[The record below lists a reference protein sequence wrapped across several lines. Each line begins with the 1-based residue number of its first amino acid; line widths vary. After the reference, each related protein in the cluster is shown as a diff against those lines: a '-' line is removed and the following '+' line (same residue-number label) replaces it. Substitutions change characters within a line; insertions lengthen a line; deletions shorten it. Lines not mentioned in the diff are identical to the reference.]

1 MKKLLLVGLAAFLF
15 LVGIALLLT
24 LFLAST
30 SGENLSLSL
39 SGKLAVI
46 PIKGE
51 IGSTDALRDAVSAE
65 HVVEDLE
72 EAETDPS
79 IKGIFLDIDSPG
91 GSVVPTKQIVYKI
104 REIEKPIVAYVG
116 ETGASGA
123 YYIAAAS
130 DYIVA
135 DEDSLTG
142 SIGVISLVPNLEG
155 LLEKIGAK
163 MQVFKEGE
171 NKAFASP
178 FTEMTEEQRAIMQG
192 LLSDIYNKFKSDV
205 LSFRK
210 GKIRAKL
217 FNELADGRVLSGRQ
231 ALDAGLIDATGTR
244 KEALKKAAELAGIEG
259 EPELVKY
266 GKKELSL
273 VDFFMEAGNAFG
285 GAFRQSLF
293 ADAKVSIR

>member
-46 PIKGE
+46 SIKGE
-51 IGSTDALRDAVSAE
+51 IGAAEALRDAVSAE
-65 HVVEDLE
+65 RVVEDLE
-72 EAETDPS
+72 EAEKDPA

-142 SIGVISLVPNLEG
+142 SIGVISMVPNLEG

-171 NKAFASP
+171 NKAFANP

-192 LLSDIYNKFKSDV
+192 LLSDIYGKFKSDV
-205 LSFRK
+205 LAFRK
-210 GKIRAKL
+210 GKIRVKL
-217 FNELADGRVLSGRQ
+217 FSELADGRVLSGRQ

>member
-293 ADAKVSIR
+293 ADAKISIR

>member
-72 EAETDPS
+72 EAENDSS
-79 IKGIFLDIDSPG
+79 IQGIFLDIDSPG

-130 DYIVA
+130 DYIMA

-192 LLSDIYNKFKSDV
+192 LLSDIYGKFKSDV

-210 GKIRAKL
+210 GKVKVRL

-273 VDFFMEAGNAFG
+273 VDFFMEAGSAFG

-293 ADAKVSIR
+293 ADARVSIR